1 MLFPQLFFF
10 TPGLARHTIMNSA
23 FAFAGAAVLIFPFR
37 GKFLIASVITYK
49 MQLITLRGALTLMI
63 FAVPRLVP
71 LAIVT
76 ALLTPLTFA
85 RLNKK

>member
-1 MLFPQLFFF
+1 
-10 TPGLARHTIMNSA
+10 MNSA
-23 FAFAGAAVLIFPFR
+23 FAFAGAAVVLYPFH
-37 GKFLIASVITYK
+37 GKFLIASVITCK
-49 MQLITLRGALTLMI
+49 IQLIILRGALTLMI
-63 FAVPRLVP
+63 FAVPGLLP